1 MAVNTSFRWVVCAV
15 LAAYGI
21 VVEIQLACMNVQWAP
36 TFSQSYH
43 PDLPLPEYVAG
54 DLGIVKPGFRH
65 FYLFVAYRHLA
76 GIGFAEQSKAE
87 YPPRSSRTAGRSGRP
102 QRGIDL
108 WQRARTESV
117 GKGETSRKG
126 NWRRDYRKKVPGQQ
140 WQFFLNCPDHAF
152 RTAAATLQE
161 RVEKFGSESE
171 EVRAWV
177 EAQDIVF
184 SNCQDGEKIPP
195 DASDDLDP
203 LIRADRAYQIAAAH
217 FYSGHF
223 AEAAARFQAIRHDGD
238 SPWRLWGTYL
248 AARSWIR
255 KATLETDVDQVDEES
270 FAKAAELLES
280 VLGDPEEAER
290 HASAEGLKGFVSA
303 RLNPA
308 RRIRGL
314 ADRLVRPDPE
324 ASLHELWT
332 DYHYLLDR
340 GHGSDRAD
348 DLTDWILTF
357 ATPGSDAS
365 DRSLKNWKRTGALP
379 WLVASLTKIDAEHP
393 NLDEVLE
400 AAAAIPGTSSGHLT
414 VTYYRF
420 RLLAELGRLQE
431 LRDGLD
437 EVLARSLPPISR
449 NQFLA
454 LRMPLAR
461 SFREFLQFAPRT
473 ATNDRFYGIKPGSP
487 MLFDQDSRKVFNTEL
502 PLTLLEESAQSE
514 LIPEP
519 LRKEIALTAWA
530 RAGLIDEPESQL
542 RLTPLVREH
551 WPALA
556 PDLDQFAATGDP
568 VERKRMFLY
577 MLLHHPGIRP
587 VLRVS
592 VHRATPIERIDNLRD
607 NWWCGMERTLGSLK
621 SNYEHQTLLNYERRN
636 PRVRSTYGSQAEP
649 SDQELA
655 FLSASEKAEAQ
666 RQMQKLR
673 TLESGPNYLSA
684 QVIEWAKDAPGDRR
698 VAEALHLS
706 VRTTRYGCV
715 DGATSD
721 FSKAAFQLL
730 HRRYPNSEWA
740 ERTKYWY

>member
-1 MAVNTSFRWVVCAV
+1 MF
-15 LAAYGI
+15 
-21 VVEIQLACMNVQWAP
+21 
-36 TFSQSYH
+36 
-43 PDLPLPEYVAG
+43 
-54 DLGIVKPGFRH
+54 
-65 FYLFVAYRHLA
+65 
-76 GIGFAEQSKAE
+76 
-87 YPPRSSRTAGRSGRP
+87 SGRP
-102 QRGIDL
+102 LSLRATTLTYRSLSTWRETSALSSPVFGTSTSSLRTGTSRGLDSLSSPKRSIPRGLVERPADL
-108 WQRARTESV
+108 EGHSGASTF
-117 GKGETSRKG
+117 GKGREPNQRVKERPRAKATG
-126 NWRRDYRKKVPGQQ
+126 GEITERRCQDNSGSSFSIARITRFARRRLPCKSVS
-140 WQFFLNCPDHAF
+140 
-152 RTAAATLQE
+152 
-161 RVEKFGSESE
+161 EKFGSESE
-171 EVRAWV
+171 EVREWA

-184 SNCQDGEKIPP
+184 SNCQDGEEIPP
-195 DASDDLDP
+195 DARNDLDP

-223 AEAAARFQAIRHDGD
+223 AEAAARFQAIRHDDD

-255 KATLETDVDQVDEES
+255 KATLETDVDQVDEAS

-308 RRIRGL
+308 RRIREL

-340 GHGSDRAD
+340 GHGSDRDD

-357 ATPGSDAS
+357 STPGSDAL
-365 DRSLKNWKRTGALP
+365 DRSLENWKRTDALP
-379 WLVASLTKIDAEHP
+379 WLVASLTQIDAEHP

-556 PDLDQFAATGDP
+556 PDLDRFAAARDP
-568 VERKRMFLY
+568 VERKRTFVY
-577 MLLHHPGIRP
+577 ALLRHPGSGRFFESPFNEQNHRP
-587 VLRVS
+587 NRQS
-592 VHRATPIERIDNLRD
+592 
-607 NWWCGMERTLGSLK
+607 
-621 SNYEHQTLLNYERRN
+621 
-636 PRVRSTYGSQAEP
+636 PRQLVVWNGADTG
-649 SDQELA
+649 L
-655 FLSASEKAEAQ
+655 
-666 RQMQKLR
+666 
-673 TLESGPNYLSA
+673 A
-684 QVIEWAKDAPGDRR
+684 QVE
-698 VAEALHLS
+698 L
-706 VRTTRYGCV
+706 
-715 DGATSD
+715 
-721 FSKAAFQLL
+721 
-730 HRRYPNSEWA
+730 
-740 ERTKYWY
+740 